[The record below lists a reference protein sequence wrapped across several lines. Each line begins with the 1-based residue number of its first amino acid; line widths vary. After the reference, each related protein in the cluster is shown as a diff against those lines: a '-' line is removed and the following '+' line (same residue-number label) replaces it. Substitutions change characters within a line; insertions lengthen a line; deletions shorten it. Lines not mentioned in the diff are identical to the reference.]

1 MPANSLV
8 MPALPH
14 GIETT
19 FDLSLGHI
27 EGNYMVFL
35 PALTQRQ
42 FWGGLLSIL
51 GTMVAG
57 YFGLIYVL
65 VSVVYGGIKD
75 EIKDTKTDI
84 KDVKASVDKLN
95 ESFRGAYKAV
105 IDVNDS
111 DLVKAVGNLNKIVIE
126 LQGSQKAI
134 NSTLN
139 NMNRSQYD
147 LQDIKMQLNNM
158 QRQIHTIPGVKP

>member
-1 MPANSLV
+1 MTAVTPDPNA
-8 MPALPH
+8 P
-14 GIETT
+14 
-19 FDLSLGHI
+19 
-27 EGNYMVFL
+27 MVVL
-35 PALTQRQ
+35 PALTRNQ

-57 YFGLIYVL
+57 YIGIIYVL
-65 VSVVYGGIKD
+65 VSVVYGGVKD
-75 EIKDTKTDI
+75 EIKGAKADI

-111 DLVKAVGNLNKIVIE
+111 DVVKTIGNLNKIVIE
-126 LQGSQKAI
+126 LQGSQKTI

-139 NMNRSQYD
+139 NIRQSQYD
-147 LQDIKMQLNNM
+147 FQDIKMQLNNM
-158 QRQIHTIPGVKP
+158 QRQIHTIPGIKP